1 MAKNP
6 HRTVR
11 EWLDAERA
19 GHGEEADR
27 RFRAVAAALPRLE
40 PSAGF
45 ADAVMARAG
54 LARPRTDLWASWW
67 IRGAIATAML
77 SVGVLAVSL
86 PAAAWFDALLASAQH
101 VAWGVGQ
108 VSAGVCAWVGSVLA
122 LWAGLG
128 QAAAAVGRLMAGP
141 GPLMLLA
148 LNFAVAIAAFCAL
161 RRLMPLQEN

>member
-6 HRTVR
+6 HHTVR

-19 GHGEEADR
+19 GHTEEADR
-27 RFRAVAAALPRLE
+27 RFREVAAALPRLQ

-45 ADAVMARAG
+45 ADAVIARAG
-54 LARPRTDLWASWW
+54 LALPRPDLWASWW

-86 PAAAWFDALLASAQH
+86 SAAAWFDALLASVQH
-101 VAWGVGQ
+101 VAWGLGQ
-108 VSAGVCAWVGSVLA
+108 LSAGVRAWVGSA
-122 LWAGLG
+122 LTVWAGLA
-128 QAAAAVGRLMAGP
+128 QAASVVGRLMAGP
-141 GPLMLLA
+141 GPLVLLA
-148 LNFAVAIAAFCAL
+148 LNFAVAVAAFCAL

>member
-6 HRTVR
+6 RHTVR

-19 GHGEEADR
+19 GHPEEADR
-27 RFRAVAAALPRLE
+27 RFRAVAAALPRLQ

-54 LARPRTDLWASWW
+54 LALPRPDFWASWW
-67 IRGAIATAML
+67 VRGAIATAML
-77 SVGVLAVSL
+77 MVGVLAVSL
-86 PAAAWFDALLASAQH
+86 PAAAWFDALLASTQH
-101 VAWGVGQ
+101 VALGLGQ
-108 VSAGVCAWVGSVLA
+108 VSAGGRAWVGSALA
-122 LWAGLG
+122 VWAGLG
-128 QAAAAVGRLMAGP
+128 QAASTVGRLMAAP

-148 LNFAVAIAAFCAL
+148 LNFAVAVAAFCAL